1 MDARKG
7 ALAMANMT
15 VFEAF
20 PNAIETWSIIPV
32 AYSTI
37 TGNQLDMKNA
47 QNIDVIVD
55 EGSSS
60 DANQSPNYATINSDT
75 LIYTKPSQMPTTDTS
90 ALVADYAIKSPNGKI
105 YEITDAGLGK
115 NQELGI
121 VEHIELKIRQT
132 GTNDVQ
138 S

>member
-1 MDARKG
+1 MGARKG
-7 ALAMANMT
+7 APAMANLT

-20 PNAIETWSIIPV
+20 PNAIETWKIVPV
-32 AYSTI
+32 SYSTI
-37 TGNQLDMKNA
+37 TGNQLDNANA
-47 QNIDVIVD
+47 QNIDVIID

-60 DANQSPNYATINSDT
+60 DANQSPNFATINSDT
-75 LIYTKPSQMPTTDTS
+75 LIYTKPAQMPTTDTS
-90 ALVADYAIKSPNGKI
+90 ALVADYAIKSPNGKV

-121 VEHIELKIRQT
+121 IEHIELKLKQT
-132 GTNDVQ
+132 GVSDAQ